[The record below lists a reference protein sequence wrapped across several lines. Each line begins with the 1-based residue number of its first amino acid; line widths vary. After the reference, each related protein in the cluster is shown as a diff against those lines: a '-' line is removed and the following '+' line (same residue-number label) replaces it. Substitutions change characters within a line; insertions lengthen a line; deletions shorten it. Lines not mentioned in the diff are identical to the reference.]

1 VSLVAASARQPVGED
16 RLRNVGGSSYPS
28 PSFSGYPSCV
38 NCPLCERLAKGASVE
53 SNALAAAIP
62 DGFPV
67 SQGHTLVVPRRHE
80 ADVFRLN
87 ADETRA
93 VLELVGQVRD
103 RLARELKPDGFNIGI
118 NVGAAAGQTVA
129 HAHVHV
135 IPRKKGD
142 VEDPRGGVRWVVPGK
157 AKYW

>member
-1 VSLVAASARQPVGED
+1 
-16 RLRNVGGSSYPS
+16 
-28 PSFSGYPSCV
+28 V
-38 NCPLCERLAKGASVE
+38 NCPLCQRVADATLE
-53 SNALAAAIP
+53 SNGLAAAVL
-62 DGFPV
+62 DAFPV
-67 SQGHTLVVPRRHE
+67 ASGHTLVVPQRHE
-80 ADVFRLN
+80 ADVFRLS
-87 ADETRA
+87 AEEQRSL
-93 VLELVGQVRD
+93 LELVGVVRE
-103 RLARELKPDGFNIGI
+103 RLARELAPDGFNIGI